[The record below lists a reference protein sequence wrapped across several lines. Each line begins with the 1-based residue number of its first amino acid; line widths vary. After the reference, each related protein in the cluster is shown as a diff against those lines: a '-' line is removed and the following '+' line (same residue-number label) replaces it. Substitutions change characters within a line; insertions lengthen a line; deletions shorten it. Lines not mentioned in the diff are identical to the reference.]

1 MGPGLSLKVRVTSA
15 MNEQVKAK
23 QNLRENDPSTG
34 TISVASAM
42 SARTSS
48 ALDGRIFAGA

>member
-1 MGPGLSLKVRVTSA
+1 MTIT
-15 MNEQVKAK
+15 
-23 QNLRENDPSTG
+23 DPSIVAGDTIYVLPPSMG

-48 ALDGRIFAGA
+48 ALGGRIIAGA